1 MARMTGI
8 EPHIQLGNQ
17 TTTMTTWTARP
28 ALWSRRAKE
37 RPVNRR
43 RATEECV
50 RRRRGLGHDASVE
63 IHELGLD
70 DGDLLRE
77 AVRRFR
83 RVELDE
89 TESFLSD
96 PATIALAMVCD
107 REVVG
112 WVWGNRQRHA
122 AGYSQVQLYEIEV
135 VPEHRGRGVGRALLS
150 RFRDLA
156 ASEGHRKMWLFT
168 DDGNAPA
175 KALYQ
180 SIGGSASPHEDATFW
195 WQRQP
200 GRHHEPTEVTDT
212 P

>member
-1 MARMTGI
+1 MPGIPREPGGVHGHLGLLECPLQVSVEAAR
-8 EPHIQLGNQ
+8 
-17 TTTMTTWTARP
+17 
-28 ALWSRRAKE
+28 ALRAPL
-37 RPVNRR
+37 RLV
-43 RATEECV
+43 
-50 RRRRGLGHDASVE
+50 HDAGVE
-63 IHELGLD
+63 IHELGSD

-96 PATIALAMVCD
+96 PATVALAMVRD

-135 VPEHRGRGVGRALLS
+135 APEHRGRGIGRALLT

-156 ASEGHRKMWLFT
+156 MSEGHRKMWLFT
-168 DDGNAPA
+168 DEGNVPA
-175 KALYQ
+175 KALYR
-180 SIGGSASPHEDATFW
+180 STGGSASPHEDVTFW
-195 WQRQP
+195 WQLQADR
-200 GRHHEPTEVTDT
+200 
-212 P
+212 